1 MKTAVKPTS
10 LAAYRDMQANG
21 ELQPRE
27 AQVMSAFRCTNDTFT
42 RQQLVAKVG
51 MPLNCVC
58 GRVKSLLD
66 KKALTIRGEHV
77 DPFTRKRQELIGL
90 PVQPGQQMDL
100 LGA

>member
-10 LAAYRDMQANG
+10 LAAYRDMQASG

-27 AQVMSAFRCTNDTFT
+27 AQVMSVFKCTNDTFT
-42 RQQLVAKVG
+42 RQQLVARVG
-51 MPLNCVC
+51 LPLNSIC

-66 KKALTIRGEHV
+66 KKALAIRGEHV
-77 DPFTRKRQELIGL
+77 DPITHKCQELIGL